1 MDVKK
6 KRPRREKPATTKP
19 RDAIVVEHILNQMG
33 AEHFEPRVVNQGL
46 EFIYRYVGDVLEE
59 AKVYQRHRIGYD
71 VANNEGGESLVDGGD
86 GGDAMM
92 MNLEE
97 MKKNSVSVKDV
108 RLASRVILAREFAAN
123 DAMES
128 AESLQKACVKLNE
141 KPMPKLLERPG
152 IRVPQDDNLLNENYE
167 IGPRR
172 GKEGEAQMRVEQKPG
187 AQGAPATL
195 GHLPMGLHLPERALL
210 GLRPEHI
217 EPCAAHEAIAE
228 IEVRLVEALGADC
241 LGLAYLEEGIALRR
255 AGITAPIL
263 ILGGLLGRQIPLFLE
278 HDLILTASSLD
289 KLEAIPGFRT
299 DLSVDELRRT
309 LADVGCFIS
318 GQTGELAPADR
329 VLYALRNETCTVPS
343 IPLITASILSKK
355 LAEGL
360 DRLVLDVK
368 WGTGAFMKTASDART
383 LADSLVRVGC
393 AAGVETTAVL
403 TETNAPLGRTVG
415 NALEVEEA
423 IACLQGSAEPALSH
437 QPSISCSTFFS
448 ALSSSSLIA
457 LALLCCAPLAQFVGE
472 RQNSVDIRPAV

>member
-1 MDVKK
+1 MDTKK
-6 KRPRREKPATTKP
+6 KRPRREKTATTKP

-172 GKEGEAQMRVEQKPG
+172 GKEGEAQMREARERDRKRREQ
-187 AQGAPATL
+187 
-195 GHLPMGLHLPERALL
+195 
-210 GLRPEHI
+210 
-217 EPCAAHEAIAE
+217 
-228 IEVRLVEALGADC
+228 
-241 LGLAYLEEGIALRR
+241 EESKRNQ
-255 AGITAPIL
+255 IT
-263 ILGGLLGRQIPLFLE
+263 
-278 HDLILTASSLD
+278 T
-289 KLEAIPGFRT
+289 
-299 DLSVDELRRT
+299 
-309 LADVGCFIS
+309 
-318 GQTGELAPADR
+318 
-329 VLYALRNETCTVPS
+329 
-343 IPLITASILSKK
+343 
-355 LAEGL
+355 
-360 DRLVLDVK
+360 
-368 WGTGAFMKTASDART
+368 
-383 LADSLVRVGC
+383 
-393 AAGVETTAVL
+393 
-403 TETNAPLGRTVG
+403 
-415 NALEVEEA
+415 
-423 IACLQGSAEPALSH
+423 
-437 QPSISCSTFFS
+437 
-448 ALSSSSLIA
+448 
-457 LALLCCAPLAQFVGE
+457 
-472 RQNSVDIRPAV
+472 

>member
-6 KRPRREKPATTKP
+6 KRPRREKMATTKP

-141 KPMPKLLERPG
+141 KLMPKLLERPG

-172 GKEGEAQMRVEQKPG
+172 GKEGEAQMREARERDRKRREQEEKERMEMLTQL
-187 AQGAPATL
+187 QGGIAPSTELTGGDAHVGVQFNVKATK
-195 GHLPMGLHLPERALL
+195 A
-210 GLRPEHI
+210 
-217 EPCAAHEAIAE
+217 
-228 IEVRLVEALGADC
+228 IEVTTEKA
-241 LGLAYLEEGIALRR
+241 
-255 AGITAPIL
+255 
-263 ILGGLLGRQIPLFLE
+263 
-278 HDLILTASSLD
+278 
-289 KLEAIPGFRT
+289 
-299 DLSVDELRRT
+299 
-309 LADVGCFIS
+309 
-318 GQTGELAPADR
+318 
-329 VLYALRNETCTVPS
+329 
-343 IPLITASILSKK
+343 KK
-355 LAEGL
+355 LDAKTKE
-360 DRLVLDVK
+360 
-368 WGTGAFMKTASDART
+368 AFF
-383 LADSLVRVGC
+383 
-393 AAGVETTAVL
+393 E
-403 TETNAPLGRTVG
+403 P
-415 NALEVEEA
+415 EE
-423 IACLQGSAEPALSH
+423 
-437 QPSISCSTFFS
+437 
-448 ALSSSSLIA
+448 
-457 LALLCCAPLAQFVGE
+457 
-472 RQNSVDIRPAV
+472 DDYD